1 MVKQYSMSGLYALTN
16 KVMRRNK
23 DNEEEKNT
31 SDLTRRKGTSTYPT
45 TEEDRGEIECAQG
58 ARVWYYACVC
68 ERW

>member
-1 MVKQYSMSGLYALTN
+1 M
-16 KVMRRNK
+16 MRDK